1 VLEPRTL
8 RLPLTPPVKPHTRRA
23 NNTSAIDTYP
33 RLTFNEVLIYYHYH
47 HIFNSHDP
55 QLNRIIL
62 IHLPFD
68 AYHIHNIIS
77 CYSIPNNSKHINF
90 NHLNF
95 NLSSYS
101 QFNHTH
107 THTHTHIYILHHV
120 IYSHVASCISLH
132 YLIITF
138 SFTIQI
144 SCILQYQF
152 INIYYIHNTNLMQYS
167 TSIQCHAIIH
177 NTNLMHSSMSIHQHI
192 LSSQYSS

>member
-95 NLSSYS
+95 HLSSYS

-107 THTHTHIYILHHV
+107 THTHTHTHIYPTSCYIFTCSFMHISTL
-120 IYSHVASCISLH
+120 SH
-132 YLIITF
+132 
-138 SFTIQI
+138 
-144 SCILQYQF
+144 
-152 INIYYIHNTNLMQYS
+152 YYIF
-167 TSIQCHAIIH
+167 IH
-177 NTNLMHSSMSIHQHI
+177 NTNLMHSSISIYQHI
-192 LSSQYSS
+192 LYSQHKSHAILNINSMSCHHSQYKSYAFFNVNSSTYFIFTI